1 LRCFELGNGAMNGD
15 DGDEQHDSKQLNNMR
30 RDKATVLEDLSAS

>member
-1 LRCFELGNGAMNGD
+1 LWCFELGNGAINGD

-30 RDKATVLEDLSAS
+30 HDKVTVLKDLSAS